1 MATALATSASLTTTT
16 SRQTGQGADPIARVQ
31 VSFDADLTQP
41 PVWTDITPYV
51 RGVDYQSGR
60 QFELDQFEAGTMSV
74 VLSTNDGRFSPENTT
89 SPYAAYLTPLRR
101 CRLIAEWDGTVYPL
115 WAGFVETW
123 EPVANEHGKD
133 LVTMMRAA
141 DAFKAARYFDVN
153 QTFGAQVA
161 GDRVRGLLGGVT
173 AYDVVTTGDGDVV
186 STAVTLTNTDP
197 VGAAQT
203 AAAGEQG
210 YLYCDRD
217 GTIRFDPRNYRTIA
231 ESDPRIVFGD
241 GTGEAPYMDAVYS
254 YNDERLYTE
263 VRVTPGTDAAVQV
276 APSVDTAEIAEY
288 GRRTLAM
295 TLPVQVSVDDDTPD
309 TEWAASLA
317 NFLLNRYNSPGIR
330 LDELVVAPASDPT
343 MWSAVLDAPL
353 GGRLLVRQRP
363 AYLVA
368 SGAASLTS
376 ATKVTG
382 TSVTTGTGGTLER
395 AVFIERIQMTI
406 RPSASEWVVKYGLSA
421 ADTSSYWVLGSPT
434 LGVLGSTTR
443 LGL

>member
-1 MATALATSASLTTTT
+1 MAVAVPTNASLTTTT
-16 SRQTGQGADPIARVQ
+16 SRETGQGADPIARVQ

-60 QFELDQFEAGTMSV
+60 QFELDQFEAGTMTV
-74 VLSTNDGRFSPENTT
+74 TLSTNDGRFSPENTT
-89 SPYAAYLTPLRR
+89 SPYAEFLTPLRR
-101 CRLIAEWDGTVYPL
+101 CRLVAEWDGTVYPL

-123 EPVANEHGKD
+123 EPSANAGGKD
-133 LVTMMRAA
+133 LVTTMRAA

-153 QTFGAQVA
+153 QTFAAQVA
-161 GDRVRGLLGGVT
+161 GDRIIGLLGGVT
-173 AYDVVTTGDGDVV
+173 AYDVVTTGTGDAV

-210 YLYCDRD
+210 FLYCDRD
-217 GTIRFDPRNYRTIA
+217 GSIRFDPRNYRSTY
-231 ESDPRIVFGD
+231 ETDTRIVFGD
-241 GTGEAPYMDAVYS
+241 GTGEAPYTDAVYS

-276 APSVDTAEIAEY
+276 APSGDTPEITEY

-295 TLPVQVSVDDDTPD
+295 TLPVQVSVEDDTPD

-330 LDELVVAPASDPT
+330 LDELVVAPASDAS
-343 MWSAVLDAPL
+343 MWSDVLAAPL

-363 AYLVA
+363 AYLAA
-368 SGAASLTS
+368 SGVANLTS
-376 ATKVTG
+376 PTKVTG
-382 TSVTTGTGGTLER
+382 ASVTTGTGGTLER
-395 AVFIERIQMTI
+395 AVFIERVQMTI
-406 RPSASEWVVKYGLSA
+406 RPSASEWVVKYGLSDA
-421 ADTSSYWVLGSPT
+421 GTLSYWVLGSPS